1 MKKLFLFAVVVA
13 AMTIV
18 GCSKKDSTMAAN
30 HDINVAPN
38 GSDEPQAKL
47 QPNHWGEGCITWR
60 DFTTGDCTLERH
72 SDSICGIH
80 ISCNQGVPMAIGT
93 CIDEFGRITR
103 VLIKNYHSLPN
114 DADIAFENLISAG
127 YVNIMYDAM
136 ITDQTLLSMVNAD
149 CDYIPA
155 GTFPI
160 YADDQDAVIEI
171 HY

>member
-47 QPNHWGEGCITWR
+47 IPNYWGEGCITWF
-60 DFTTGDCTLERH
+60 DYNLDTCLLERH
-72 SDSICGIH
+72 SDSICGIY
-80 ISCNQGVPMAIGT
+80 IGCNLDVPMAIGT
-93 CIDEFGRITR
+93 CIDEFGKITR
-103 VLIKNYHSLPN
+103 VLIKNYQSLP
-114 DADIAFENLISAG
+114 DDVVIAFENLISAG
-127 YVNIMYDAM
+127 YVNIRYDAM
-136 ITDQTLLSMVNAD
+136 ITDQTLLSMINTA

-160 YADDQDAVIEI
+160 YADDLDAVIEI